1 MKKEIIKLID
11 VWKSYKV
18 GESEITV
25 LKGINLKVNDGEFIS
40 LLGPSGSGKST
51 LLHIIGCLDKP
62 SKGKVIIDGKDISK
76 LNDNEL
82 ALLRRE
88 KIGFVFQFYFLFPY
102 LNAIENVML
111 PMLLAGKPKKEAEE
125 RAKELLEKVGLE
137 KDRFYNKPNQLSGGQ
152 QQKVA
157 IARALANNPK
167 ILLADEPTGN
177 LDSKSAL
184 EVMEIFKR
192 INKDGTTII
201 MVTHN
206 VELTKYSNRV
216 IRIKD
221 GKLLEETWEQKKYFS

>member
-221 GKLLEETWEQKKYFS
+221 GKLLEET

>member
-1 MKKEIIKLID
+1 MKLID

-221 GKLLEETWEQKKYFS
+221 GKLLEET